1 MPARIR
7 RTIGSSTALV
17 VLGLTALLAMNE
29 LSRLIGE
36 VLAADGHTHTL
47 AAVIGLGAGSELD
60 AWADWRSAAFSPMAF
75 IVAHSL
81 VDLLFVTAYGVLG
94 YRLFRF
100 GELSTGRSAA
110 RPLVL
115 LYSVIAFDL
124 LEDLLVVTLALTPDD
139 QLPVVLAIASGA
151 KWAAT
156 VVLVLYALLF
166 LPALLGIA
174 YVVVRWRRPVTIVEE
189 TAAVDNPFAE
199 LEALLEKL
207 EAATLDERDVA
218 ELEALA
224 VELEAAASR
233 LERVA

>member
-1 MPARIR
+1 
-7 RTIGSSTALV
+7 V
-17 VLGLTALLAMNE
+17 V
-29 LSRLIGE
+29 
-36 VLAADGHTHTL
+36 
-47 AAVIGLGAGSELD
+47 
-60 AWADWRSAAFSPMAF
+60 
-75 IVAHSL
+75 
-81 VDLLFVTAYGVLG
+81 
-94 YRLFRF
+94 
-100 GELSTGRSAA
+100 
-110 RPLVL
+110 
-115 LYSVIAFDL
+115 
-124 LEDLLVVTLALTPDD
+124 
-139 QLPVVLAIASGA
+139 
-151 KWAAT
+151 
-156 VVLVLYALLF
+156 YALLF